1 MHTATGRAHTHFHRP
16 QGTGRGCGPKW
27 WKPWPTSPVTQV
39 GQTTQLCL
47 LRSKPLNFD
56 PSPWASIQAP
66 EWNKNAISC
75 NTHLNVLLQ
84 LQKRLPD
91 RRVWNTHLSVN
102 IKCAL
107 PYSLTLFFKTL
118 QLLISL
124 IILDKQKA
132 ACWWVAI
139 ASWHISYI
147 YTWGLWRH
155 RNTVCSRRHEFPSQ
169 KDKTFSNFED
179 YSWKTNVTAQS
190 LKVVFKESRKLY
202 RTRHDTV
209 RVTTDMCTLHSVVR
223 ETTEAQSHVL

>member
-1 MHTATGRAHTHFHRP
+1 MWPEVRNH
-16 QGTGRGCGPKW
+16 GP
-27 WKPWPTSPVTQV
+27 P
-39 GQTTQLCL
+39 L
-47 LRSKPLNFD
+47 LSLRTDNAALPASIQALSFD
-56 PSPWASIQAP
+56 PSPWAEQ
-66 EWNKNAISC
+66 NAISC

-102 IKCAL
+102 INVH
-107 PYSLTLFFKTL
+107 SLTPLHYFFKTL

-155 RNTVCSRRHEFPSQ
+155 RNTVCFPSGGMSSQ
-169 KDKTFSNFED
+169 VRKIKRFQTSRITMENQCNCPK
-179 YSWKTNVTAQS
+179 SQS
-190 LKVVFKESRKLY
+190 GFQRI
-202 RTRHDTV
+202 T
-209 RVTTDMCTLHSVVR
+209 
-223 ETTEAQSHVL
+223 